1 MAQEQTVEACK
12 RNLQERLDW
21 EMAERDD
28 AAVAG
33 AIERGEEVD
42 GIYSL
47 KEAGLMDGFFH
58 WLEEIGILG
67 KLKQVSMNGVQ
78 RVLYVGFQLVLLYFL
93 KTLFGIESM
102 NGLPS
107 LLFSCTAAMTLV
119 GFNARQIAEGAT
131 RRGDDKRKSKE
142 KQGPLSPQTLGK
154 YICKIPIQTMADCY
168 NGCILCL
175 AAAGMFPALVGV
187 IMDGSDVATTAK
199 YKGCGKVKRE
209 EKFKDKEGKWRVREV
224 VVFGWKVLVVLE
236 ASTRIP
242 IAVKV
247 VPIQESECN
256 YTLEMLDWAQANL
269 GSYSRIVKV
278 VFDRGYLDG
287 ETLYELDR
295 RGLIFVVPA
304 KSDMQVTQTARG
316 MAYTGCGKAA
326 QRVEE
331 VRRGHGQKSWTERL
345 RTRVV
350 GLPGLTSYAQYGP
363 AGADKEQYRKDFV
376 GQKINAVV
384 VLEWENKVHE
394 RDKAP
399 VFLTNAPVADPF
411 GPFDDYDGRSVIENV
426 AFREGKQGWHLEHAP
441 QKTEEGVVIHVYI
454 TLLVMALT
462 TAYRRWCR
470 QQVAQ
475 EEGAEEL
482 AALEAAGEWSE
493 PSGVRVF
500 RRKVQQQN
508 RDLVIIFWQ
517 GKYGIFSLVQLA
529 GLVGLRVKPPEE
541 GGKPRSRRR
550 RPEGEAPRRVGLG
563 RTGGG
568 LVPG

>member
-1 MAQEQTVEACK
+1 VEGQQTVEECK
-12 RNLQERLDW
+12 RNLHERLDW
-21 EMAERDD
+21 AMAERDD

-47 KEAGLMDGFFH
+47 EEAGLLDGFFH
-58 WLEEIGILG
+58 WLEEMGILG
-67 KLKQVSMNGVQ
+67 KLQQVSMDGVK
-78 RVLYVGFQLVLLYFL
+78 RVLYVGFALVLLYFL
-93 KTLFGIESM
+93 KTLFGVESM
-102 NGLPS
+102 NSLPS

-131 RRGDDKRKSKE
+131 RRGDDKRKNKA

-154 YICKIPIQTMADCY
+154 YICKIPLQTMADCY

-175 AAAGMFPALVGV
+175 AGAGMFPALVGV
-187 IMDGSDVATTAK
+187 IMDGSDLVTTEK
-199 YKGCGKVKRE
+199 YKGCGKRKRE
-209 EKFKDKEGKWRVREV
+209 EKFKDKEGQWRVREV
-224 VVFGWKVLVVLE
+224 IEFGWKVLVVLE
-236 ASTRIP
+236 ARTRIP

-247 VPIQESECN
+247 VEIQESECN
-256 YTLEMLDWAQANL
+256 YTLEMLEMAQANL
-269 GSYSRIVKV
+269 GSSSRIVKV

-287 ETLYELDR
+287 ETLYEMDR
-295 RGLIFVVPA
+295 RGLIFVIPA
-304 KSDMQVTQTARG
+304 RSDMQITGAARG
-316 MAYTGCGKAA
+316 LAFTDCGRRAE
-326 QRVEE
+326 RVVE
-331 VRRGHGQKSWTERL
+331 VRRGHGKKSWRERL

-363 AGADKEQYRKDFV
+363 AGADKGQYRKDFV
-376 GQKINAVV
+376 GNRINGVV
-384 VLEWENKVHE
+384 VLEWENKVHG

-399 VFLTNAPVADPF
+399 VFLTNAPVEDPF

-441 QKTEEGVVIHVYI
+441 QKTAEGVTIHVYF

-462 TAYRRWCR
+462 TAYRLWCR
-470 QQVAQ
+470 RQVVQ
-475 EEGAEEL
+475 EEGEEAL
-482 AALEAAGEWSE
+482 ADLEAAGAWIE
-493 PSGVRVF
+493 PSGIRVF
-500 RRKVQQQN
+500 RRKVQQKN

-541 GGKPRSRRR
+541 GGPPRPGR
-550 RPEGEAPRRVGLG
+550 RPGGGGGAWRMSAGGAGGAGAPR
-563 RTGGG
+563 
-568 LVPG
+568 